1 MIKDGAY
8 ENNRT
13 SKSLL
18 MPGLL
23 SATTAQF
30 LTLSPKHPTTPSPPK
45 PRDWTSPLLSQASLI
60 RLKRDQVARHG
71 KKRRISHFDARR
83 VSRAS
88 RAASLFLDHAR
99 RLLVRKHLLLVHHP
113 SDDDDGD
120 GGDFGGADT
129 DGRVALVLVA
139 VVDIGLDVV
148 VGRVV
153 VGLLH
158 AAGRL
163 AALQDVVDFALDVLD
178 HLAAVRFGAV
188 ASLDDVVAF
197 VVAVLRRSRDALI
210 TLESGHR
217 GDGEDGRERHGDQH
231 LRQAR
236 HFFPCFG
243 FGSPRKTEDW
253 LRVDGSWQR

>member
-1 MIKDGAY
+1 MSSFC
-8 ENNRT
+8 NNR
-13 SKSLL
+13 
-18 MPGLL
+18 
-23 SATTAQF
+23 AV
-30 LTLSPKHPTTPSPPK
+30 
-45 PRDWTSPLLSQASLI
+45 SQAFSKTPNDPFSTEAPRLDFTPPFSSVINKIEKRSSRPPWEKKEDLALRCAPSQPRIAGSLSLSLRPRAT
-60 RLKRDQVARHG
+60 RL
-71 KKRRISHFDARR
+71 F
-83 VSRAS
+83 
-88 RAASLFLDHAR
+88 
-99 RLLVRKHLLLVHHP
+99 VRKHLLLVHHP
-113 SDDDDGD
+113 SDGDDGG

-163 AALQDVVDFALDVLD
+163 GALQDVVDFALDVLD

-197 VVAVLRRSRDALI
+197 VVAVLRRSRDALV